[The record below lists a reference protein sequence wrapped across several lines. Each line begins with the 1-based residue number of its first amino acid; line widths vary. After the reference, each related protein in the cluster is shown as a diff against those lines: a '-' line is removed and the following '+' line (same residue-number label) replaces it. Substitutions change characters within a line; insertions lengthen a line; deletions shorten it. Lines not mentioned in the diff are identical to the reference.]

1 MSQAQRMR
9 QHLGEASTPGSARK
23 RGRPSGKS
31 VPSPALA
38 MGPKKAGKRLS
49 TGSASRGKKR
59 MSGASA
65 IERELGLPLHG
76 LRAGFWR
83 WEGNGREDGMTD
95 GKT

>member
-1 MSQAQRMR
+1 
-9 QHLGEASTPGSARK
+9 
-23 RGRPSGKS
+23 
-31 VPSPALA
+31 
-38 MGPKKAGKRLS
+38 LS

-59 MSGASA
+59 TSGASA